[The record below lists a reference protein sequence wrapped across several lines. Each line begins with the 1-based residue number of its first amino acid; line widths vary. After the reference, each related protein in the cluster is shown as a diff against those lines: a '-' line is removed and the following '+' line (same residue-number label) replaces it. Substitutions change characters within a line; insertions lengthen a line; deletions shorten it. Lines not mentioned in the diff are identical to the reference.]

1 MKDDLMGHRTGTLPP
16 DTSLNVLSIKP
27 QCPVC
32 PGPCL
37 DRRHNMTW
45 SAQTWSRVQDA
56 LEFAFIEPLTC
67 VYNEDFLERSYITE
81 TQFPG

>member
-1 MKDDLMGHRTGTLPP
+1 
-16 DTSLNVLSIKP
+16 
-27 QCPVC
+27 
-32 PGPCL
+32 
-37 DRRHNMTW
+37 MTW

-56 LEFAFIEPLTC
+56 LEFVFIEPLTC